1 MKCICK
7 YFSTDMQKNYLKY
20 FYFLIFTIPA
30 IISYSC
36 DDTVTSAEIDKIVM
50 PDSNVSYLQHV
61 APVLEIKC
69 VPCHNDQR
77 NDGGV
82 NLSSWT
88 NVTDPR
94 IIIPGDDSSSVLVW
108 AIERISNKPMPPN
121 ESLKRNHINGIRIW
135 IREGAQY
142 N

>member
-1 MKCICK
+1 MKKHI
-7 YFSTDMQKNYLKY
+7 LKY
-20 FYFLIFTIPA
+20 FTFFISAFVILIA
-30 IISYSC
+30 QNC
-36 DDTVTSAEIDKIVM
+36 DDTLTSTDIDNLVM
-50 PDSNVSYLQHV
+50 PDSNVSYLNHV
-61 APVLEIKC
+61 APVFEVKC

-77 NDGGV
+77 SEGGV

-88 NVTDPR
+88 HVTDPR
-94 IIIPGDDSSSVLVW
+94 IVIPGDDSSSVLVW
-108 AIERISNKPMPPN
+108 TIERIYEPMPPF

>member
-1 MKCICK
+1 MKI
-7 YFSTDMQKNYLKY
+7 YLLKY
-20 FYFLIFTIPA
+20 SLVLSFSFILV
-30 IISYSC
+30 ISQSC
-36 DDTVTSAEIDKIVM
+36 DDTVTSSEIDNLVM
-50 PDSNVSYLQHV
+50 PDSNVSYLKHI
-61 APVLEIKC
+61 APVFEVKC

-77 NDGGV
+77 GDGGV

-94 IIIPGDDSSSVLVW
+94 LIIPGDDSSSVLVW
-108 AIERISNKPMPPN
+108 TIERTYKPMPPL
-121 ESLKRNHINGIRIW
+121 ESLKRNHINGVRTW

>member
-1 MKCICK
+1 MKKHSVK
-7 YFSTDMQKNYLKY
+7 YLVLLSLLLLVF
-20 FYFLIFTIPA
+20 
-30 IISYSC
+30 ISQNC
-36 DDTVTSAEIDKIVM
+36 DDSLTSSDIDNIVM

-61 APVLEIKC
+61 APVFEVKC

-77 NDGGV
+77 SEGGV

-88 NVTDPR
+88 NVTNPN
-94 IIIPGDDSSSVLVW
+94 IVIPGDDSSSVLVW
-108 AIERISNKPMPPN
+108 TVERLYKPMPPN